1 MKDKLPSNKTT
12 ILEKVSLSKDEKKL
26 MVALDKF
33 YPHYG
38 VTGIKASRMLEG
50 AIFAIRRECRENP
63 DMLAQAAHS
72 LREILNPFKSREN
85 IKKTV
90 RKLNEYDKRNN
101 PEANSLEMNDSSKV
115 SSKKKFK
122 QFKKALYSDFPNY
135 KNHSS
140 EIDDLYRIFLAMAHH
155 KYSQTCSHLKAL
167 REYLDKFVE
176 VMLKA
181 TMRQDK
187 IITDIENTDME
198 DIELNN
204 STDKNE

>member
-1 MKDKLPSNKTT
+1 MNDKLPSNNTT
-12 ILEKVSLSKDEKKL
+12 ILEKVSLNKDQKKL
-26 MVALDKF
+26 MVALDELSPQ
-33 YPHYG
+33 YII
-38 VTGIKASRMLEG
+38 TGTKPSSMLEG

-63 DMLAQAAHS
+63 DMLAQAANS
-72 LREILNPFKSREN
+72 LREIIYHLNKPRSMTGIN
-85 IKKTV
+85 ILNGCVGDNSSEIKHPDTNNNQQFQNKELRIKTFHS
-90 RKLNEYDKRNN
+90 N
-101 PEANSLEMNDSSKV
+101 
-115 SSKKKFK
+115 
-122 QFKKALYSDFPNY
+122 FPNY

-140 EIDDLYRIFLAMAHH
+140 KIDDLYSIFTDIAHH
-155 KYSQTCSHLKAL
+155 GYAQNCLTLKAF
-167 REYLDKFVE
+167 RKYLNRFVK